1 MVGITP
7 ASYAA
12 KLNLFV
18 KALRKVLT
26 METQLQII

>member
-1 MVGITP
+1 MVVIMP
-7 ASYAA
+7 ASFAV